1 MSREKV
7 VARRATVR
15 DIARKAGVSTAT
27 VSRVLNGGCPVK
39 QEMRERVMTV
49 LSREKYSINS
59 NAAALGRLNA
69 KKPRKRDSHENSADA
84 TLRQMAIA
92 DALEEIK
99 LGTAAVAVLMREFT
113 RLRQSIEA
121 LARSSGIQ
129 E

>member
-1 MSREKV
+1 
-7 VARRATVR
+7 
-15 DIARKAGVSTAT
+15 
-27 VSRVLNGGCPVK
+27 
-39 QEMRERVMTV
+39 MRERVMTV